1 MEFFTIFA
9 IVMIMCP
16 IILRECGPM
25 RCEEI

>member
-16 IILRECGPM
+16 MFLRECGPK